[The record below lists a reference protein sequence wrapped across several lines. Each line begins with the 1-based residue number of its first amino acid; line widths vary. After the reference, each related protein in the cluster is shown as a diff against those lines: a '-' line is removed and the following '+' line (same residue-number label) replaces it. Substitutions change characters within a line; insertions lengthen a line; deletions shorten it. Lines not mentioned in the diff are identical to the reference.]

1 MTSEHDDELEEEL
14 VSVREVQDEATATLL
29 ADFLRSH
36 GIEASVVSAQMP
48 WLSTIETLHQGYW
61 GKVEV
66 LGKDADRARA
76 LIEDFLNATPQPESN
91 EDAS

>member
-1 MTSEHDDELEEEL
+1 MTSEHDEERKEEL

-29 ADFLRSH
+29 ADFLRSQ
-36 GIEASVVSAQMP
+36 GIEASAVSSQIP

-76 LIEDFLNATPQPESN
+76 LIEDFLNATPQPESG